1 MKPDILNLTSI
12 LRKSLLCVIFGVS
25 FFGIWVM
32 FSTFNAETIVLI
44 SATILSL
51 IIIGTI
57 IKSIAEKSIEPAVL
71 VLMLMVFS
79 SLIGG
84 IIGLDCLTKIG
95 LAKDIDLVQFHFVV
109 YPILGLSLILMLAVL
124 GLGIFLNHKNSRT
137 HWQNLI
143 SSLFYISIF
152 CFAVYGLNCLH
163 PII

>member
-1 MKPDILNLTSI
+1 MKVSILNLTSI
-12 LRKSLLCVIFGVS
+12 LIKSLLCVIFGTS
-25 FFGIWVM
+25 FFGIWIM
-32 FSTFNAETIVLI
+32 FSTFSAETIVLI

-79 SLIGG
+79 ALIGC
-84 IIGLDCLTKIG
+84 IVGLDCLTKIG

-143 SSLFYISIF
+143 SSLFYLIIF
-152 CFAVYGLNCLH
+152 FCTIWGLLLYH